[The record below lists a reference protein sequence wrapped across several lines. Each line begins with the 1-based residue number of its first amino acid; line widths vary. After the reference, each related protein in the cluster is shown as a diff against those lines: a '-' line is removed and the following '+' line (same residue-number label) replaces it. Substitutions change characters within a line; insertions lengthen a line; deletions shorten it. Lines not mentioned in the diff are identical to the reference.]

1 MVESASIRH
10 EESFMTH
17 GSPATFTSPV
27 GVASAASKDSVNS
40 AVAILKAVGHPL
52 RFQIVDL
59 LARHPAR
66 SVSEL
71 CDALDTKQPI
81 ISQQL
86 SILRRGH
93 VVHGRRNGN
102 RVLYSLKS
110 HRVGEL
116 VRLFTGSGQNGY
128 GDWSGL
134 RGDSPH

>member
-1 MVESASIRH
+1 VVESAGIRY

-17 GSPATFTSPV
+17 GSPATFTSAGTV
-27 GVASAASKDSVNS
+27 SAAPKDSVNT

-110 HRVGEL
+110 HRVGEI
-116 VRLFTGSGQNGY
+116 VRVLTETNGTGFA
-128 GDWSGL
+128 DWPGL
-134 RGDSPH
+134 RGEAPH

>member
-1 MVESASIRH
+1 
-10 EESFMTH
+10 MTH

-27 GVASAASKDSVNS
+27 DADPPVSRDSVNH
-40 AVAILKAVGHPL
+40 AVTMFKAVGHPL

-86 SILRRGH
+86 SILRRGQ

-102 RVLYSLKS
+102 RVLYSLKN
-110 HRVGEL
+110 HRVGEI
-116 VRLFTGSGQNGY
+116 VRIIRNGD
-128 GDWSGL
+128 GHWPV
-134 RGDSPH
+134 DSH

>member
-1 MVESASIRH
+1 MAQ
-10 EESFMTH
+10 
-17 GSPATFTSPV
+17 GSPAAVTKPN
-27 GVASAASKDSVNS
+27 GVASAAPRESVNN

-59 LARHPAR
+59 LARQPAR

-86 SILRRGH
+86 SILRRGQ

-110 HRVGEL
+110 HRVGEI
-116 VRLFTGSGQNGY
+116 VRVLTEANGSGY
-128 GDWSGL
+128 TGDWPAL
-134 RGDSPH
+134 RGETSTSQ